1 MAAPLLS
8 FEIRVAGAVTHAF
21 SSSDLPEAQIGRAPE
36 VVPGQDNFSFAY
48 TGKHDHGVLPALKG
62 DGADHMTRLINAT
75 TAAKE
80 DSEAYFTAAAASA
93 AAAAAAAGG
102 RGEGGGEEG
111 AGAGAGGVG
120 SGSGG
125 SGSGGGGDGGGDGG
139 GEKAT
144 KKPRIVVDPD
154 STGND

>member
-93 AAAAAAAGG
+93 AAAAVAGG